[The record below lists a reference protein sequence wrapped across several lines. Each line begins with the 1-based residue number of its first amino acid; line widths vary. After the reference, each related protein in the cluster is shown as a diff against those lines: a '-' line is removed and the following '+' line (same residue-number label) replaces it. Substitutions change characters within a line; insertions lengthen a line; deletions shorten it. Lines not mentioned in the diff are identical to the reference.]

1 MVKPLKKFEMDNL
14 IMVGLVQ
21 AAPVFNDLGA
31 STEKAVELITSA
43 ASRGAKI
50 VAFGESWLAGY
61 PAWLDHCPNSALW
74 NYEPTKLAYSEM
86 RRNSLVVGGRET
98 KILGEAARVNKV
110 TVVIGANERVD
121 KGLGNGTIYN
131 ALLTFNEYGTLV
143 NHHRKLIPTYSERLV
158 HGNGDGDGL
167 RVVETSGIRLGGLI
181 CWEHF
186 MPLARQSMH
195 EHGEQIHIAVF
206 PTVHELHQLT
216 SRQYA
221 FEGRCFVLAI
231 GSIVS
236 AQDLPAGLPAG
247 SEIKS
252 DDLLLKGGSCV
263 IAPNGSFLVE
273 PTFDVET
280 IITTEIDL
288 RQIDRE
294 SMTLDVS
301 GHSLRSDVFNFSV
314 NRELR
319 AKSFQD

>member
-1 MVKPLKKFEMDNL
+1 MENL
-14 IMVGLVQ
+14 IKVGLVQ
-21 AAPVFNDLGA
+21 AAPVFNDLFA
-31 STEKAVELITSA
+31 STEKAVELIASA
-43 ASRGAKI
+43 ASQGAKI
-50 VAFGESWLAGY
+50 VAFGECWLAGY
-61 PAWLDHCPNSALW
+61 PAWLDHSPKVAIW
-74 NYEPTKLAYSEM
+74 NYEPTKVAYAEM

-98 KILGEAARVNKV
+98 KVIGEAAKVNKV

-131 ALLTFNEYGTLV
+131 ALLTFNADGILV

-167 RVVETSGIRLGGLI
+167 SVVETGGIRLGGLI

-186 MPLARQSMH
+186 MPLTRQSLH
-195 EHGEQIHIAVF
+195 EQGEQLHIAVF

-247 SEIKS
+247 SEIGTNE
-252 DDLLLKGGSCV
+252 LLLKGGSCV
-263 IAPNGSFLVE
+263 IAPNGNFIVE
-273 PTFDVET
+273 PTFDNET

-288 RQIDRE
+288 RQIERE

-301 GHSLRSDVFNFSV
+301 GHSLRPDVFNFSV
-314 NRELR
+314 KRGLR

>member
-1 MVKPLKKFEMDNL
+1 MENL
-14 IMVGLVQ
+14 IKVGLVQ
-21 AAPVFNDLGA
+21 AAPVFDDLGA
-31 STEKAVELITSA
+31 STEKAVELIASA
-43 ASRGAKI
+43 ASKGAKI
-50 VAFGESWLAGY
+50 VAFGECWLAGY
-61 PAWLDHCPNSALW
+61 PAWLDHSPKAAIW
-74 NYEPTKLAYSEM
+74 NYEPTKVAYAEM

-98 KILGEAARVNKV
+98 QILGEAARANKV

-121 KGLGNGTIYN
+121 RGLGNGTIYN
-131 ALLTFNEYGTLV
+131 ALLAFDADGTIV

-186 MPLARQSMH
+186 MPLARQAMH
-195 EHGEQIHIAVF
+195 NQGEQIHVAVF
-206 PTVHELHQLT
+206 PTVHEMHQIT
-216 SRQYA
+216 CRQYA

-231 GSIVS
+231 GSILS

-247 SEIKS
+247 SEIKPN
-252 DDLLLKGGSCV
+252 DLLLKGGSCV
-263 IAPNGSFLVE
+263 IDPNGSFLVE
-273 PTFDVET
+273 PTFDIET

-288 RQIDRE
+288 RQIERE

-314 NRELR
+314 NRALD

>member
-1 MVKPLKKFEMDNL
+1 MENV
-14 IMVGLVQ
+14 ITVGLVQ

-74 NYEPTKLAYSEM
+74 NYGPTKLAYSEM
-86 RRNSLVVGGRET
+86 RRNSLVVGRRET

-131 ALLTFNEYGTLV
+131 ALLAFNADGTLV

-158 HGNGDGDGL
+158 HGKGDGDGL

-186 MPLARQSMH
+186 MPLARQAMH
-195 EHGEQIHIAVF
+195 NQGEQIHVAVF
-206 PTVHELHQLT
+206 PTVHEMHQIT

-231 GSIVS
+231 GSILRVR
-236 AQDLPAGLPAG
+236 DLPAGLHSGPG
-247 SEIKS
+247 SKEA
-252 DDLLLKGGSCV
+252 DLLLNGGSCV
-263 IAPNGSFLVE
+263 IAPDGSFVVE
-273 PTFDVET
+273 PSFDIET

-288 RQIDRE
+288 SQSDQE
-294 SMTLDVS
+294 NMTLDVS
-301 GHSLRSDVFNFSV
+301 GHSLRSDVFDFSI
-314 NRELR
+314 NQGLR
-319 AKSFQD
+319 AKSH

>member
-1 MVKPLKKFEMDNL
+1 MENL
-14 IMVGLVQ
+14 ITVSLVQ
-21 AAPVFNDLGA
+21 AAPIFNDLHA
-31 STEKAVELITSA
+31 STEKAVELISSA
-43 ASRGAKI
+43 ASKGSKI
-50 VAFGESWLAGY
+50 VAFGECWLAGY
-61 PAWLDHCPNSALW
+61 PAWLDHSPKAAIW
-74 NYEPTKLAYSEM
+74 NYEPTKFAYAEM
-86 RRNSLVVGGRET
+86 RRNSLVVGGRES
-98 KILGEAARVNKV
+98 KILAGAARINKV

-121 KGLGNGTIYN
+121 GGLGTGTIYN
-131 ALLTFNEYGTLV
+131 ALLTFNEDGTLV

-167 RVVETSGIRLGGLI
+167 RVVETNGIRLGGLI

-195 EHGEQIHIAVF
+195 EQGEQIHMAVF

-221 FEGRCFVLAI
+221 LEGRCFVLAI
-231 GSIVS
+231 GSILS

-247 SEIKS
+247 SDIKA
-252 DDLLLKGGSCV
+252 DDLLLNGGSCL

-273 PTFDVET
+273 PTFDIET
-280 IITTEIDL
+280 VITTEIDL

-314 NRELR
+314 NKELR

>member
-1 MVKPLKKFEMDNL
+1 MENL
-14 IMVGLVQ
+14 IKVGLVQ

-50 VAFGESWLAGY
+50 VAFGECWLAGY
-61 PAWLDHCPNSALW
+61 PAWLDHSPNSALW
-74 NYEPTKLAYSEM
+74 NYEPTKAAYAEM

-98 KILGEAARVNKV
+98 QVLAEAARINKV
-110 TVVIGANERVD
+110 TLVIGANERVD
-121 KGLGNGTIYN
+121 NGLGNGTLYN
-131 ALLTFNEYGTLV
+131 ALLTFKADGTLV

-186 MPLARQSMH
+186 MPLARQAMH
-195 EHGEQIHIAVF
+195 NQGERIHVAVF

-221 FEGRCFVLAI
+221 LEGRCFVLAI

-236 AQDLPAGLPAG
+236 ARDVPAGLPAG
-247 SEIKS
+247 SEIKAN
-252 DDLLLKGGSCV
+252 DLLLKGGSCV

-273 PTFDVET
+273 PTFDIET

-288 RQIDRE
+288 RQIERE

>member
-1 MVKPLKKFEMDNL
+1 MENL
-14 IMVGLVQ
+14 ITVSLVQ
-21 AAPVFNDLGA
+21 AAPVFNDLQA
-31 STEKAVELITSA
+31 SLGKAVELIAFA
-43 ASRGAKI
+43 ASKGSKT
-50 VAFGESWLAGY
+50 VAFGECWLAGY
-61 PAWLDHCPNSALW
+61 PAWLDHSPNAALW
-74 NYEPTKLAYSEM
+74 NSEPTKFAYSEM
-86 RRNSLVVGGRET
+86 RRNSIVIGGRET
-98 KILGEAARVNKV
+98 EILAEAARINKV
-110 TVVIGANERVD
+110 TVIIGANERVD
-121 KGLGNGTIYN
+121 RGLGNGTIYN
-131 ALLTFNEYGTLV
+131 ALLIFNDEGTLV

-195 EHGEQIHIAVF
+195 EQGEQIHIAVF

-231 GSIVS
+231 GSILS
-236 AQDLPAGLPAG
+236 IQDLPAGLPAR
-247 SEIKS
+247 SEITA
-252 DDLLLKGGSCV
+252 DDLLLNGGSCV

-273 PTFDVET
+273 PVFDTET
-280 IITTEIDL
+280 IITMEIDL
-288 RQIDRE
+288 REIDRE

-314 NRELR
+314 NKDLR
-319 AKSFQD
+319 AKSYQD